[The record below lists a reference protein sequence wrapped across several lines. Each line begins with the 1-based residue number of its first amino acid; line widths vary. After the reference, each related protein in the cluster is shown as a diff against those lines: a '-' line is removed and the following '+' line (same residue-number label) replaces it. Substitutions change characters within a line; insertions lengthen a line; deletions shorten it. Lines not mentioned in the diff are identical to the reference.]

1 MIEMTELTLTGITKI
16 TLNLSD
22 DEILELGKAL
32 KYYKTEIESYEPYYN
47 KNNKHL
53 VHIRIKNIQSVIN
66 ILNEEL

>member
-1 MIEMTELTLTGITKI
+1 MTTLTLTGITKI
-16 TLNLSD
+16 TLDLYD

-53 VHIRIKNIQSVIN
+53 IRRRIRSIQSVIN